1 MRLVLLFA
9 VWLGCY
15 STAGHT
21 TPRIAIIIDDIGYQ
35 KSDLKMVALPYA
47 ITYAVLPHTPYGKQA
62 AEQAFKQQNDVMLHM
77 PMEALNHP
85 AKEPGALTQHMSR
98 HDVRQA
104 LQLALADIPHV
115 IGVNN
120 HMGSLF
126 TSLDQPMAWTLEY
139 LQQQQLFF
147 VDSLTTAKSTARK
160 HAEHYQVPLLRRHVF
175 LDNEQTEAAIAKQFQ
190 QLLRIAR
197 QNGSAIAIAHPYP
210 ATYQFLQKYLPQL
223 PQEGIE
229 LVAVSALLPQTVI
242 VQALDEDK
250 LLPLTLPGDKTSE
263 TTQSEP
269 LRPNVKLF
277 LEMLEAKRAKLAA
290 PDTKKQHK

>member
-1 MRLVLLFA
+1 MRLALLLL
-9 VWLGCY
+9 WLGCY
-15 STAGHT
+15 STLGNAA
-21 TPRIAIIIDDIGYQ
+21 PRIAIIIDDIGYQ

-62 AEQAFKQQNDVMLHM
+62 AEQAFKQRNDVMLHM

-98 HDVRQA
+98 HDVHQA

-126 TSLDQPMAWTLEY
+126 TSLNQPMAWTMEY

-175 LDNEQTEAAIAKQFQ
+175 LDNVQTEAAIAKQFQ

-197 QNGSAIAIAHPYP
+197 NNGVAIAIAHPYP

-223 PQEGIE
+223 SQEGIE
-229 LVAVSALLPQTVI
+229 LVAVSTLLPSVEIQKPVN
-242 VQALDEDK
+242 DDRW
-250 LLPLTLPGDKTSE
+250 LPLTLPSSE
-263 TTQSEP
+263 QESTVKP
-269 LRPNVKLF
+269 RPNVKLF
-277 LEMLEAKRAKLAA
+277 LDMLEAKPQSL
-290 PDTKKQHK
+290 QF